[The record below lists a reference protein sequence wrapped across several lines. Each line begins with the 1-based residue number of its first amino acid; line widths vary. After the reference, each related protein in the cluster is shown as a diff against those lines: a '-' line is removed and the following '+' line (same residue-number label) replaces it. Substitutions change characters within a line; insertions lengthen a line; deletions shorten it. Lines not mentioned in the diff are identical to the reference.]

1 LKRSNIPE
9 LKSTAEIL
17 LVEEKVRENAVLTG
31 IVVRKREL

>member
-17 LVEEKVRENAVLTG
+17 LVEEKVRENAVLIG
-31 IVVRKREL
+31 IVVRKGEL